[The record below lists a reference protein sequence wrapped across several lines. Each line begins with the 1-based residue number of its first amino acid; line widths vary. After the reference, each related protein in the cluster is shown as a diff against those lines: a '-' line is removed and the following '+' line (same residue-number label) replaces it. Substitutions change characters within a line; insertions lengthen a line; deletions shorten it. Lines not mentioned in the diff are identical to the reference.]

1 MHCFDMASQEL
12 FSLWNIGAF
21 VAFKNL
27 LWFWRAPF
35 WFRSPNDALFIT
47 VVTYAP
53 TRIILRPVGR
63 SNFEYLLVNPVL
75 PHVQDILVN
84 RPLVLKT
91 GYDKM
96 QGDQS
101 PRVLGSVEI
110 SFGSSSAGELLL
122 WISIAKARW
131 WNISNP
137 TVRPIRHPLDPGSL
151 TNSTSLNPT
160 C

>member
-1 MHCFDMASQEL
+1 MIVRVHVHFEIPFRRGGIITELTLIVLDLVMHCFDMASQEL

-35 WFRSPNDALFIT
+35 WFRPPNDALFIT

-75 PHVQDILVN
+75 EVPACY
-84 RPLVLKT
+84 P
-91 GYDKM
+91 
-96 QGDQS
+96 
-101 PRVLGSVEI
+101 
-110 SFGSSSAGELLL
+110 
-122 WISIAKARW
+122 AR
-131 WNISNP
+131 
-137 TVRPIRHPLDPGSL
+137 
-151 TNSTSLNPT
+151 
-160 C
+160 